1 MKERLTDKQVLDK
14 IETYIRLTKLPDSS
28 RYDMATSEL
37 FALMHM
43 EQKTDPILWAYS
55 LGLARGY
62 RMHAARSKA

>member
-1 MKERLTDKQVLDK
+1 MKEKLTDKQVLDK

-62 RMHAARSKA
+62 RMHAACSKA